1 MSAVS
6 SRSDEWHIKGVS
18 QETRRKIK
26 IFAVSRG
33 LTLAEALDR
42 LVELA
47 AIADDL
53 GNQKQSGTNGAD
65 ERASELETAFPQ
77 DFRR

>member
-1 MSAVS
+1 MSAAS
-6 SRSDEWHIKGVS
+6 PRADEWHIKGVS
-18 QETRRKIK
+18 PETRRKIK

-47 AIADDL
+47 VIADDV
-53 GNQKQSGTNGAD
+53 GNQKQSGTDGAD
-65 ERASELETAFPQ
+65 KRVSELETAFPK
-77 DFRR
+77 DFGR

>member
-1 MSAVS
+1 MSAAS

-18 QETRRKIK
+18 KETRRKLRL
-26 IFAVSRG
+26 FALSHD

-42 LVELA
+42 LMELA

-53 GNQKQSGTNGAD
+53 GNQKQSGTSAAD
-65 ERASELETAFPQ
+65 ERAS
-77 DFRR
+77 